1 MCIQSKLFQNHGS
14 EVGRS
19 GGVQLIKLV
28 EQNGRRPISMCDNII
43 LSRAVLDG
51 DGRPNC
57 SRFGSLGVNR
67 SWHQIADGGDVLADP
82 LCADRFPK
90 IAGVSNKWP
99 ICDGCIL
106 WVCDIDLVRAN
117 TPQILVERL
126 DWAYQWVVDVLD
138 RRVTTDSATTSGLFG
153 DQDGQYRVGI
163 LKEETIV
170 GQIDAV
176 NVVGSQKPTGA

>member
-1 MCIQSKLFQNHGS
+1 M
-14 EVGRS
+14 
-19 GGVQLIKLV
+19 
-28 EQNGRRPISMCDNII
+28 
-43 LSRAVLDG
+43 
-51 DGRPNC
+51 
-57 SRFGSLGVNR
+57 
-67 SWHQIADGGDVLADP
+67 
-82 LCADRFPK
+82 
-90 IAGVSNKWP
+90 
-99 ICDGCIL
+99 
-106 WVCDIDLVRAN
+106 
-117 TPQILVERL
+117 ERL